1 MAPFIAASNRAAIPV
16 NALLPTTPTDASN
29 KDFPESGVSL
39 GSGASVSA
47 TITVGWNDGYRA
59 DQTATFT
66 APGPCAQETG
76 SLKLSKTL
84 SGGPAE
90 YTGPFT
96 IGYNCG
102 VGHTGTE
109 SVSAGSSKTVSGIP
123 VATLCTVNES
133 LPAAPPGYT
142 FGTPTFVEN
151 SGTPNDGI
159 VTITS
164 NGATVEVTTVNTL
177 TRDLGSLT
185 LSKVLSGGPAGY
197 TGPFTIN
204 YDCNDGTAHDGSK
217 SVAAGATSSPITGI
231 PTGTQCTVSETP
243 PSAPAGYSFGAPT
256 FSPSA
261 TVTISAKDQT
271 VNVQTTNTLTLTP
284 QPPVTPPVTPTPK
297 TDITVTK
304 AATPQ
309 VQLPQ
314 GGGSAPITYTLV
326 VTNKGPD
333 PAADVKVADA
343 APVGVTFVS
352 ATTTAGTCVVVTP
365 QPSSL
370 SCSLGTMA
378 AGASVSITVNATVNA
393 IGTKTNVVTVTT
405 ATPETDS
412 SNNTASA
419 PTVVTAPGTPPTAK
433 PTTPKPTPSPEI
445 CATVTV
451 TPKVLQGNGKSQKIT
466 VRVTKG
472 TKGVVGVSVKIS
484 GPGVTKTVKSG
495 KNGKVTVSFKPTQP
509 GIVKVEVLGTKACN
523 TQRIGVVGTYEPP
536 VTG

>member
-1 MAPFIAASNRAAIPV
+1 MHGERVASR
-16 NALLPTTPTDASN
+16 
-29 KDFPESGVSL
+29 
-39 GSGASVSA
+39 
-47 TITVGWNDGYRA
+47 
-59 DQTATFT
+59 
-66 APGPCAQETG
+66 
-76 SLKLSKTL
+76 
-84 SGGPAE
+84 
-90 YTGPFT
+90 
-96 IGYNCG
+96 
-102 VGHTGTE
+102 
-109 SVSAGSSKTVSGIP
+109 SS
-123 VATLCTVNES
+123 
-133 LPAAPPGYT
+133 PGYT
-142 FGTPTFVEN
+142 FGTPTFIEN
-151 SGTPNDGI
+151 SGEPNDGI

-197 TGPFTIN
+197 AGPFTIN
-204 YDCNDGTAHDGSK
+204 YDCNDGAAHDGSK

-231 PTGTQCTVSETP
+231 PTGTQCTISETP
-243 PSAPAGYSFGAPT
+243 PSAPAGYAFGTPS

-261 TVTISAKDQT
+261 TVTISAKNQT
-271 VNVQTTNTLTLTP
+271 VNVQTTNTLTLTT

-297 TDITVTK
+297 TDITVAKT
-304 AATPQ
+304 ATPQ

-314 GGGSAPITYTLV
+314 GGGSVPITYTVV

-343 APVGVTFVS
+343 APVGVIFVS
-352 ATTTAGTCVVVTP
+352 ATTTAGTCVVVTT

-378 AGASVSITVNATVNA
+378 AGASVSITVNATVNT

-419 PTVVTAPGTPPTAK
+419 PTLVTAPVTPPTA
-433 PTTPKPTPSPEI
+433 KPTPSPEI
-445 CATVTV
+445 CTAVTV
-451 TPKVLQGNGKSQKIT
+451 VPKVLQGNGKSQKII

-472 TKGVVGVSVKIS
+472 KKAVAGVSVKIS
-484 GPGVTKTVKSG
+484 GPGITKTVKSG
-495 KNGKVTVSFKPTQP
+495 KNGIVSVSFKPTHP
-509 GIVKVEVLGTKACN
+509 GIIKVEVVGTKACN
-523 TQRIGVVGTYEPP
+523 TQRIGVVGSYEPP